1 MKHYYSIKKQ
11 EIGWAHFQSNP
22 RCQILN
28 ELSTITSLERFGH
41 PLAYSCGVY
50 VPRRSK
56 DHWNSV
62 WSQLV
67 WKVKR
72 HNMRALTLC
81 GATVALLI
89 EHELQ
94 HLKPYVITY
103 VPDAPAQMLF
113 SEDEECGTAHLASA
127 ILVNMRD
134 KEDVS
139 MQQLLTMVKPKDKKQ
154 HHCRTARQR
163 RLNVTGCFAVKNPS
177 IVSGRTVIVVDD
189 VITSG
194 ATFSECAKV
203 LRLAGAAEVYGIFLA
218 KTSGW

>member
-56 DHWNSV
+56 DH
-62 WSQLV
+62 
-67 WKVKR
+67 
-72 HNMRALTLC
+72 
-81 GATVALLI
+81 
-89 EHELQ
+89 
-94 HLKPYVITY
+94 
-103 VPDAPAQMLF
+103 
-113 SEDEECGTAHLASA
+113 
-127 ILVNMRD
+127 
-134 KEDVS
+134 
-139 MQQLLTMVKPKDKKQ
+139 
-154 HHCRTARQR
+154 CRTTRQR
-163 RLNVTGCFAVKNPS
+163 RVNVTGCFAVKNPS

-203 LRLAGAAEVYGIFLA
+203 LRLAGAAAVYGIFLA
-218 KTSGW
+218 RTSGW